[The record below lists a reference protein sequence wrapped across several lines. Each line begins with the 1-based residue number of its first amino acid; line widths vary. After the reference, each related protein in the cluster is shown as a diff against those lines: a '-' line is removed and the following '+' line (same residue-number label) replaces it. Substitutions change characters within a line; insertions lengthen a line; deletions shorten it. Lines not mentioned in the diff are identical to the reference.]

1 MLTTFGSANMIL
13 IDAEAIAGCSV
24 GFELVSS
31 KDIFEDNQSYYL
43 VLDLFILR
51 IVFTWMKGS

>member
-1 MLTTFGSANMIL
+1 MIL
-13 IDAEAIAGCSV
+13 INAEAIAGCSV

-31 KDIFEDNQSYYL
+31 EDIYEDNQSYYL